1 MAIELENPHPE
12 ESHRSHRAGW
22 LRAAVLGANDG
33 IVSVS
38 SLMLG
43 VIAAQANGNTIIAA
57 GFSGL
62 AAGALSMAV
71 GEYVSVSSQ
80 RDSEKEDIA
89 IESRS
94 IRNHS
99 KAELDELT
107 KIYEY
112 RGLEPKLAREV
123 ANQLTRKDAVAAHVR
138 DELGIDHEDLPN
150 PVKASS
156 ASAIAFSLGAIIPI
170 LAAIVAGKS
179 AGPWPIVIVSMI
191 ALAISGATGAVI
203 GGGNRW
209 LAALRVFIG
218 GGAAM
223 AITAFVGHLVGGSI

>member
-1 MAIELENPHPE
+1 MHLENPHPE
-12 ESHRSHRAGW
+12 ETHRSHRAGW

-43 VIAAQANGNTIIAA
+43 VLAAEASSGAILTA

-80 RDSEKEDIA
+80 RDSEKADIA
-89 IESRS
+89 IERRS
-94 IRNHS
+94 LKKHG

-112 RGLEPKLAREV
+112 RGLEPRLAREV
-123 ANQLTRKDAVAAHVR
+123 AEQLHKKDPVAAHVR
-138 DELGIDHEDLPN
+138 DELGIDYKALPK
-150 PVKASS
+150 PIQAAV
-156 ASAIAFSLGAIIPI
+156 ASAIAFSVGALVPL
-170 LAAIVAGKS
+170 LAALIAGKS
-179 AGPWPIVIVSMI
+179 ADATPIIVASLV
-191 ALAISGATGAVI
+191 ALAIFGAIGAII
-203 GGGNRW
+203 GGGNR
-209 LAALRVFIG
+209 LMAALRVLIG
-218 GGAAM
+218 GGVAM
-223 AITAFVGHLVGGSI
+223 AITALVGHLVGAAI